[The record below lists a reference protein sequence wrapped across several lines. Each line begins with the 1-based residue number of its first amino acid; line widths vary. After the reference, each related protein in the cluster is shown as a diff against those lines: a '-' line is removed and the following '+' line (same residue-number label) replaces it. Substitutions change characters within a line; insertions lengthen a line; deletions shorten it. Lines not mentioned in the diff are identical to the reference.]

1 MSPRD
6 SLPSSVESASV
17 AHEISVGPSEAGT
30 DSSRDALREAITR
43 ALSLHGDVRSP
54 VPSASCFS
62 DDSPPDPGTDD
73 WLLADGRWMMAR
85 LEGENQALR
94 KQVEKVR
101 HENEELSLHFR
112 VAEERNRSLEEENR
126 ATAQALDHLTFFAQ
140 LRGKLPNSLV
150 LHVRDGVSGAADT
163 AFDSWHLPSTSRPE
177 QPPSEDD
184 LAERCLE
191 AEAADAREKLLD
203 MSENIGRR
211 MEQIFSRLKLPAV
224 QELGGYSPSD
234 GLDSPSG

>member
-6 SLPSSVESASV
+6 SLPSSVDSISAG
-17 AHEISVGPSEAGT
+17 HETSVGPSEAGT

-43 ALSLHGDVRSP
+43 ALSLRGGSP
-54 VPSASCFS
+54 AVQSVSCLS
-62 DDSPPDPGTDD
+62 GDSPPDAGTDD
-73 WLLADGRWMMAR
+73 WLMADGRWMVAR

-112 VAEERNRSLEEENR
+112 IAEERNRSLEEENR

-150 LHVRDGVSGAADT
+150 LDVRDGVSGAADT

-191 AEAADAREKLLD
+191 AEAVDAREKLLD

-211 MEQIFSRLKLPAV
+211 MEQIFSRLKIPAV

-234 GLDSPSG
+234 GLGSPSG